1 MVVFFF
7 QAEDGIRDD
16 LVTGVQT
23 CALPIYV
30 DEPADKGGG
39 DTAPNPLQLLLS
51 ALGACTT
58 VTLQMYAARKQWKLE
73 QVDVQLRLNPE
84 GTPASGNL
92 IERQITLQGALD
104 DEQRQRLLQVAE
116 ACPVHKLLAGEVHI
130 QTALQLP
137 A

>member
-1 MVVFFF
+1 MIHS
-7 QAEDGIRDD
+7 AHATSTD
-16 LVTGVQT
+16 T
-23 CALPIYV
+23 PIASRLAT
-30 DEPADKGGG
+30 PRPQLACGRARGQG
-39 DTAPNPLQLLLS
+39 RRRHGAQPLQLLLS

-92 IERQITLQGALD
+92 IERQITLQGDLD

>member
-1 MVVFFF
+1 MIHS
-7 QAEDGIRDD
+7 AHATSTDTPYR
-16 LVTGVQT
+16 VTLGDPQGHSWH
-23 CALPIYV
+23 V

>member
-1 MVVFFF
+1 MIHS
-7 QAEDGIRDD
+7 AHATSTDTPYR
-16 LVTGVQT
+16 VTLGDPQGHNWH
-23 CALPIYV
+23 V

-92 IERQITLQGALD
+92 IERQITLQGDLD

-116 ACPVHKLLAGEVHI
+116 ACTVHKLLAGEVHI